1 MMNKSPNLLLAAIL
15 IFFIMTMPLFAVSAE
30 PVATANEKSVASFES
45 ISGNI
50 KYDKEGRSG
59 YIEIEK
65 EKAAKMELFTSDMVM
80 TENNTTAEIKT
91 TYGAK
96 LKILENTELQ
106 INYFNVRIKKGA
118 TWINFKPVKSETGD
132 IKFKVSTPVGTI
144 GIKGTEFMVNY
155 DPAENKMKVG
165 VKEGVVS
172 VENLAGTES
181 VELKQDQMVTVEAG
195 KPIPEPVRFSPL
207 SDELIKE
214 QNREEF
220 LETNEI
226 PENTSGKRLIRKR
239 NQ

>member
-1 MMNKSPNLLLAAIL
+1 MMNKSPNLLLAATL
-15 IFFIMTMPLFAVSAE
+15 IFFIVMIPLFAVSAE
-30 PVATANEKSVASFES
+30 PVPAASEKSVASFES
-45 ISGNI
+45 VSGNI
-50 KYDKEGRSG
+50 KYDKSGMSG
-59 YIEIEK
+59 YTEIEK

-132 IKFKVSTPVGTI
+132 VKFRVSTPVGTI

-165 VKEGVVS
+165 VKEGVIS
-172 VENLAGTES
+172 VDNLAGTES

-195 KPIPEPVRFSPL
+195 KSIPEPVKFSPL
-207 SDELIKE
+207 PAELIKE
-214 QNREEF
+214 RDREEF
-220 LETNEI
+220 LETNDI
-226 PENTSGKRLIRKR
+226 PVNTSGKRIIRKR
-239 NQ
+239 N